1 MKKIYVIVPVF
12 NEEKVLKSVLD
23 DLTANKLWEVI
34 VVNDGSNDNSRNICN
49 NYNIKIIDHIV
60 NSGQGAAI
68 RTGINYS
75 IQNNADIICTFDS
88 DGQHRVDDLQN
99 MINLMLENE
108 KIDVVIG
115 SRFINNVSKIPF
127 RRKIAL
133 KFAVLFSKLV
143 FGGNFT
149 DVHNGLRVFTN
160 NSARKI
166 NLVSNRM
173 EHASLI
179 SESISKQ
186 NMRFVEMPV
195 DIIYSEYSIS
205 KGQKLKDIIMMGF
218 KLLLIKINEK
228 RTIN

>member
-1 MKKIYVIVPVF
+1 MKKIYVVVPVF
-12 NEEKVLKSVLD
+12 NEDKVLKFVLD
-23 DLTANKLWEVI
+23 DLTSYNLWEVI
-34 VVNDGSNDNSRNICN
+34 VVNDGSNDNSRSICN
-49 NYNIKIIDHIV
+49 NYNIKIIDHSV

-68 RTGINYS
+68 RTGINYA
-75 IQNNADIICTFDS
+75 IRNNADIICTFDS
-88 DGQHRVDDLQN
+88 DGQHRVEDLQN

-133 KFAVLFSKLV
+133 KFAILLSKFI

-149 DVHNGLRVFTN
+149 DVHNGLRVFNN

-179 SESISKQ
+179 SESITKYK
-186 NMRFVEMPV
+186 MRFVEMPV

-205 KGQKLKDIIMMGF
+205 KGQKLKDIIMTGF
-218 KLLLIKINEK
+218 KLLLYKIKQNS
-228 RTIN
+228 TNN